1 MKALLFDM
9 DGTIADTEPVHLE
22 ALRRMLRAYG
32 ADPDIPDFHERISG
46 RTSPA
51 VAAEFFPNASAAT
64 QHAFVEAKE
73 RLFRDLAR
81 HVLPAPG
88 FLALMDAASQQG
100 IKTALVTNAPPE
112 NVNLILDAL
121 DLKHGFDTVV
131 LACQL
136 ARPKPDPLAY
146 ATALDRLSLAP
157 GDAIAFEDSLP
168 GIRSA
173 IGAGVRCVG
182 VSSSLP
188 RQALLDAGASCV
200 IRDFTGFS
208 LSKAA

>member
-9 DGTIADTEPVHLE
+9 DGTVADTEPVHLE

-32 ADPDIPDFHERISG
+32 ADPDIEGFHDRIAG

-51 VAAEFFPNASAAT
+51 VAAEFFPDASPAT
-64 QHAFVEAKE
+64 RHAFVEAKE
-73 RLFRDLAR
+73 QLFRDLAD
-81 HVLPAPG
+81 HIVPAPG
-88 FLALMDAASQQG
+88 LMPLLEAAARQG

-112 NVNLILDAL
+112 NVDLVLGALGLEGRFDAI
-121 DLKHGFDTVV
+121 V

-146 ATALDRLSLAP
+146 TTALDRLAVAP

-173 IGAGVRCVG
+173 TGAGVRCVG
-182 VSSSLP
+182 LSTSLP
-188 RQALLDAGASCV
+188 RQALLDAGACCV
-200 IRDFTGFS
+200 IRDFTGFP
-208 LSKAA
+208 LTEAA